1 MNIGILYIATGRYI
15 TLWDDFYKSCER
27 FLTPT
32 ATRHYFVFTDCLE
45 PIAGEE
51 TGRVHRYHQDKLGW
65 PYDTLMRFEI
75 FLKAEEEIKQMDYLF
90 FFNGT
95 AEIIK
100 EIKVEDII
108 DVDKPLVGA
117 IHPFFATWSKEQFT
131 YDRNPQSLAYMAPEE
146 GEYYYMGGLNG
157 GAVSDAHG
165 RGYLSLI
172 RDLAERTQ
180 RDLANGVIA
189 LWHDESHLNRYLW
202 ENRDRLKTLPIS
214 YGVPE
219 VWIRHNPYRFSCK
232 IYDPKKMELYDT
244 YIVMRD
250 KHHPRFGGVNYM
262 RGLTDKRV
270 GYLRFL
276 LAPVYHFLR
285 RACINLFRSTPK
297 E

>member
-75 FLKAEEEIKQMDYLF
+75 FLKAEDALKQMDYLF
-90 FFNGT
+90 FFNAT
-95 AEIIK
+95 MEIVK

-108 DVDKPLVGA
+108 SPDKPIVGA
-117 IHPFFATWSKEQFT
+117 IHPIFATFAREDFT
-131 YDRNPQSLAYMAPEE
+131 YDRNPLSLAYMAPKE

-172 RDLAERTQ
+172 RDLADRTQ

-202 ENRDRLKTLPIS
+202 ENRDRLKILPIS
-214 YGVPE
+214 YGIPE
-219 VWIRHNPYRFSCK
+219 EWVAPELYKFSRNPYDWKKVKR
-232 IYDPKKMELYDT
+232 YDP
-244 YIVMRD
+244 YIIIRYKD
-250 KHHPRFGGVNYM
+250 HPRFGGHHYM
-262 RGLTDKRV
+262 RGATDERISYQRFFLKRI
-270 GYLRFL
+270 YNTFTRALRKL
-276 LAPVYHFLR
+276 IP
-285 RACINLFRSTPK
+285 SSQK
-297 E
+297 